1 MKKTVDEKISDF
13 LNIDNGIIEIS
24 EEDFYTEEKPKQ
36 EVVHSSKE
44 NENVEADYEY
54 ARNNLKG
61 LIENGKDVITNMM
74 YLAKETES
82 PRAYEVAG
90 QLIKTIAD
98 TNKDLLDLSKKV
110 KDVKKEDAKDALASG
125 VTNVSNT
132 LFVGSTAEL
141 QQLIGKK

>member
-13 LNIDNGIIEIS
+13 LGISMDKEVIEIK
-24 EEDFYTEEKPKQ
+24 EEDFVVAEQPKPR
-36 EVVHSSKE
+36 EHVSKE
-44 NENVEADYEY
+44 NSNVEADYEY

-61 LIENGKDVITNMM
+61 LIENGKDVIANMM

-110 KDVKKEDAKDALASG
+110 KDVKKDEAKEVESG
-125 VTNVSNT
+125 VTNVNNT